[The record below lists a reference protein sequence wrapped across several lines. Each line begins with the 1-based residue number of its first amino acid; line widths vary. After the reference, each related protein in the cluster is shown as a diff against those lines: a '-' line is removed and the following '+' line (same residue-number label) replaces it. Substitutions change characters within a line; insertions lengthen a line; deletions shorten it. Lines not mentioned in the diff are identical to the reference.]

1 MNGLK
6 YHTVNDLSVRWK
18 KFKLINTIAHNG
30 YSFVL
35 LAFFFHANR
44 TKVVL
49 VAVASTND
57 NTKREPFFN

>member
-30 YSFVL
+30 YRAYEVIFCGL
-35 LAFFFHANR
+35 KK
-44 TKVVL
+44 TK
-49 VAVASTND
+49 
-57 NTKREPFFN
+57 K